1 MTGKLRD
8 MLSSILKLRGD
19 LVEVAKLDKG
29 VSHPAVELALA
40 GELLDMMKSPLK
52 LVKGDRVGVVDTG
65 VALPSTEFGVAGEV
79 GD

>member
-1 MTGKLRD
+1 M
-8 MLSSILKLRGD
+8 
-19 LVEVAKLDKG
+19 
-29 VSHPAVELALA
+29 SHPAGELALA

-52 LVKGDRVGVVDTG
+52 MVKGDMVGVVDTG